1 MSASVM
7 DSRYHRL
14 QKTLSENFAPVH
26 LELDNESHQHSVP
39 AGSETHFKLL
49 LVSEKFQGLSRVARQ
64 QAVYQVLKEEFSSG
78 LHAFTQRLLTPEEW
92 QTMTSRFESPECAS
106 KLKRS

>member
-1 MSASVM
+1 MNSTQIVR
-7 DSRYHRL
+7 RYDRL
-14 QKTLSENFAPVH
+14 HQLLSENFTPVY
-26 LELDNESHQHSVP
+26 LELENESHQHSVP
-39 AGSETHFKLL
+39 ADSETHFKLL

-92 QTMTSRFESPECAS
+92 QTTTGVFESPACAS
-106 KLKRS
+106 KKY